1 MKKILAIAIAAGL
14 AAPAMADTT
23 LYGQLHASVDAL
35 SGATDYTGVSTNSS
49 RIGVKG
55 SSELSGG
62 LKAIY
67 QAEWGM
73 DTGGKDNNGVVKN
86 TDTAITNRNQVV
98 GIAGGFGA
106 VLLGRHDTPLKIVGR
121 KADLFWSTQLG
132 QNRNI
137 VNPGAWDLRP
147 NNVVA
152 YQSPKIGGFQALA
165 AYVTDLGVNTTSA
178 GPDGIAGNADDLNH
192 DKNDSTAFSING
204 FYKAGPMMLGA
215 GYETH
220 DLGDNITGP
229 GALAVNNTDSRD
241 ALRLMG
247 SYKFGAAKVV
257 GFYQSESDVGFRKG
271 VDADVLGLGVAYKV
285 SSAGT
290 IKGQY
295 YTRSQDKDPAPGSVA
310 PKDGNLFAIGY
321 DHSLGKKTAV
331 YAQYAKTSDV
341 GKIGG
346 AGHGE
351 SVAADTGGDADGFSF
366 GVRHKF

>member
-1 MKKILAIAIAAGL
+1 MKKLLAIAIAAGM
-14 AAPAMADTT
+14 AAPAIADTT
-23 LYGQLHASVDAL
+23 LYGQLHASVDVL
-35 SGATDYTGVSTNSS
+35 DGATDKASVSSNSS

-73 DTGGKDNNGVVKN
+73 DTGGANGSPVGNGNGGGKA
-86 TDTAITNRNQVV
+86 TLSNRNQVV

-132 QNRNI
+132 QNRN
-137 VNPGAWDLRP
+137 VTNPKVWDQRA
-147 NNVVA
+147 NNVIA
-152 YQSPKIGGFQALA
+152 YKSPDIGGFHALY
-165 AYVTDLGVNTTSA
+165 AYVTD
-178 GPDGIAGNADDLNH
+178 IAGSDDN
-192 DKNDSTAFSING
+192 TAHSILG
-204 FYKAGPMMLGA
+204 IYKAGPLMVGA

-220 DLGDNITGP
+220 DVD
-229 GALAVNNTDSRD
+229 GAADQD
-241 ALRLMG
+241 AFRLMG

-257 GFYQSESDVGFRKG
+257 AFYQDETNAAG
-271 VDADVLGLGVAYKV
+271 VADTALGAPNSNDATVWGLGASYKV

-295 YTRSQDKDPAPGSVA
+295 YERDEDTVA
-310 PKDGNLFAIGY
+310 DNGTLLALGY
-321 DHSLGKKTAV
+321 DHKLGKKTVV
-331 YAQYAKTSDV
+331 YAQYAMTENL
-341 GKIGG
+341 GIGG

-351 SVAADTGGDADGFSF
+351 RVGADTTGDASGFSV

>member
-1 MKKILAIAIAAGL
+1 MKKLIAIAIAAGM

-23 LYGQLHASVDAL
+23 LYGQLHASVDVL
-35 SGATDYTGVSTNSS
+35 DGATSYTGVASNSS

-55 SSELSGG
+55 SAELNGG

-73 DTGGKDNNGVVKN
+73 DTGGKDNDGTTKSKA
-86 TDTAITNRNQVV
+86 TAITNRNQVV

-106 VLLGRHDTPLKIVGR
+106 VLLGRHDTPMKIVGR

-147 NNVVA
+147 NNVIA
-152 YQSPKIGGFQALA
+152 YQSPKMGGFQALA
-165 AYVTDLGVNTTSA
+165 AYVTDLGTDN
-178 GPDGIAGNADDLNH
+178 GFE
-192 DKNDSTAFSING
+192 KNDSTAFSING
-204 FYKAGPMMLGA
+204 FYKAGPLMVGA

-220 DLGDNITGP
+220 DLGENVL
-229 GALAVNNTDSRD
+229 GAATSADRN

-257 GFYQSESDVGFRKG
+257 GFYQSESDVNFVSG
-271 VDADVLGLGVAYKV
+271 VDADTFGIGASYKI
-285 SSAGT
+285 SSNGT

-295 YTRSQDKDPAPGSVA
+295 YTRDQDLVA
-310 PKDGNLFAIGY
+310 DDETLLAIGY

-331 YAQYAKTSDV
+331 YAQYATTEN
-341 GKIGG
+341 GGLGG

-351 SVAADTGGDADGFSF
+351 SVSADASGDADGFSF